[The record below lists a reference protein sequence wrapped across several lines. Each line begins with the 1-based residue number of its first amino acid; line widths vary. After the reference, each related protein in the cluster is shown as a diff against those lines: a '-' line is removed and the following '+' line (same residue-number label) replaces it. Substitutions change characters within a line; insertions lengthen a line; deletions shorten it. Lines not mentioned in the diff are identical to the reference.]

1 MRSCQKL
8 AALVWALPA
17 VLGARVALAD
27 DAATKADATKDG
39 AKSAEPADA
48 DADVKVTVPPKGYIP
63 GSRRV
68 LSLGLSPH
76 APRSPQMPGV
86 AIPWS
91 APEQDDGGF
100 QFNFSGYLSA
110 AARLSSNTRPRATS
124 DQYSQTLHGLP
135 QTVDVYGAVQGTNA
149 PPGSWVELRFDYGNS
164 IVKSVVKLSTW
175 KPTAG
180 QSWIETSS
188 QNWVNEAFLVFTMPP
203 AGDFSLNWTVGAFRN
218 TYGGLGQYGVG
229 QYNAPI
235 IGAPFGLGE
244 TLTLQYAATDNLS
257 FILEHGV
264 MGRAG
269 KFAPG
274 MGPNTWDYAPSPSQ
288 PSAFVNHAHVG
299 FSLTGEVPIQGGLHY
314 LSNWAQ
320 DERDQIDDTK
330 TLFIDESHRPDPKMT
345 VLGADLRMINNYLG
359 NGAVAFSYAD
369 AKYAQLLSGM
379 NYFGADFGDLLTKR
393 LLGQVGGGT
402 GKIMTF
408 GAEYNFSWG
417 KFLWYPDAFWGD
429 GPDLINS
436 FFADV
441 VHVKSADPSF
451 DNRLIYKVG
460 TEATYRMFPWLALS
474 CRYDHVAPN
483 SKDSKETFNVISPKL
498 ILRSNWN
505 SHEQVVLSYT
515 RWLLGDH
522 THGEAPN
529 DYRQPVD
536 GQPTDP
542 IRALDDQMFALNFG
556 MWW

>member
-1 MRSCQKL
+1 MMRSCQKL

-17 VLGARVALAD
+17 VLSARAALAD
-27 DAATKADATKDG
+27 DATPKADATKDG
-39 AKSAEPADA
+39 GKAPEAADE
-48 DADVKVTVPPKGYIP
+48 DVKVTVPPKGYIP

-68 LSLGLSPH
+68 VSLGLSPH

-86 AIPWS
+86 TIPWS

-100 QFNFSGYLSA
+100 QFNFGGYMSA

-203 AGDFSLNWTVGAFRN
+203 HGDFSLNWTVGAFRN

-244 TLTLQYAATDNLS
+244 TLTLQYALTDNFSL
-257 FILEHGV
+257 ILEHGV

-288 PSAFVNHAHVG
+288 PSGFVNHAHIG
-299 FSLTGEVPIQGGLHY
+299 FSLSGEVPIQGGLHY

-330 TLFIDESHRPDPKMT
+330 TLFINESHRPDPKMT
-345 VLGADLRMINNYLG
+345 VIGADLRMINNYLG

-379 NYFGADFGDLLTKR
+379 NYFGSDFGDLLTKR

-402 GKIMTF
+402 GKILTF

-429 GPDLINS
+429 GPDLVNS

-441 VHVKSADPSF
+441 VHVKSEDPAF
-451 DNRLIYKVG
+451 NDRLIYKLG
-460 TEATYRMFPWLALS
+460 TEATYRMFPWLAVS

-483 SKDSKETFNVISPKL
+483 SNDSKETFNVISPKL

-505 SHEQVVLSYT
+505 SHEVVQLSYT
-515 RWLLGDH
+515 RWLLGDD

-529 DYRQPVD
+529 DYRQPVN